1 MREKSRIRPK
11 GSPIYMF
18 LVQLDC
24 GECPHY
30 CGDSPHLCVE
40 LTHLCVDFTH
50 FHEDSTH
57 LCIDS
62 TDPWKPLLGMSGLS
76 PDCP

>member
-1 MREKSRIRPK
+1 MREKGRMRPK
-11 GSPIYMF
+11 GSLTYMF

-24 GECPHY
+24 GECPHC
-30 CGDSPHLCVE
+30 CGDS
-40 LTHLCVDFTH
+40 THLCVNFTHFCEEFTH

-57 LCIDS
+57 LCVDS
-62 TDPWKPLLGMSGLS
+62 TDPWKLLLGMSGLS

>member
-1 MREKSRIRPK
+1 MRPK

-30 CGDSPHLCVE
+30 CGDS
-40 LTHLCVDFTH
+40 TH
-50 FHEDSTH
+50 FHGDSTH
-57 LCIDS
+57 LCVDS

-76 PDCP
+76 PDCS